1 MSFLMGLFSAPL
13 RATAN
18 ALGLA
23 WWARVDT
30 RQPDVTYWFGPYV
43 RRHTLECKLPAFLVD
58 LRSEGPAVLE
68 HRLVRTRR
76 GEPFTIEHQG

>member
-1 MSFLMGLFSAPL
+1 MGLFSAPL

-43 RRHTLECKLPAFLVD
+43 RRHTLECKLPAFL
-58 LRSEGPAVLE
+58 AVA
-68 HRLVRTRR
+68 RR
-76 GEPFTIEHQG
+76 GAEKRPIRKLMRRY

>member
-1 MSFLMGLFSAPL
+1 MGLFSAPL

-30 RQPDVTYWFGPYV
+30 RQPDVIYWFGPYV
-43 RRHTLECKLPAFLVD
+43 RRHTLEAKLPAFLAD
-58 LRSEGPAVLE
+58 LRSEAPAVLE

-76 GEPFTIEHQG
+76 G